1 MAFFC
6 GQKLRQTDTGF
17 TGFQVGQKLRNADV
31 VALTVTGQPLKASAA

>member
-17 TGFQVGQKLRNADV
+17 TGFSVGQKLRAADV
-31 VALTVTGQPLKASAA
+31 SSTLIAGQPLKASQA